1 MSALRY
7 EVRQAMTAPR
17 ETTSGAAVSAVFDLD
32 RTITVRGTFTPFL
45 LFCLWRQGR
54 LLRGVPGIVA
64 AMAAYV
70 RQAIDRKTFKE
81 RMLAVSIAGLTRGE
95 VARFAD
101 MFVDRL
107 MAGGLRPGAERAIE
121 RHRAAGHTLIM
132 VTASF
137 DFLAERIGRRL
148 GFDAVVSTRSTWD
161 RHARLLPLID
171 GENCYGP
178 AKIRALAAVSALTQ
192 GRHVIAYSDHHTDAP
207 LFEWASDAVAVNPTS
222 KLRRLAKAR
231 GMKIEDWNA

>member
-1 MSALRY
+1 
-7 EVRQAMTAPR
+7 MTTPQGMA
-17 ETTSGAAVSAVFDLD
+17 SGVAVAAVFDLD

-45 LFCLWRQGR
+45 LFCLWRQGG

-64 AMAAYV
+64 AMVAYV
-70 RQAIDRKTFKE
+70 RKAIDRKTLKE
-81 RMLAVSIAGLTRGE
+81 RMLAASIAGLTRGE

-101 MFVDRL
+101 MFVDHL

-121 RHRAAGHTLIM
+121 RHRASGHTLIM

-161 RHARLLPLID
+161 EHARLLPFID

-178 AKIRALAAVSALTQ
+178 AKIRALAAVNALTQ
-192 GRHVIAYSDHHTDAP
+192 GRHIIAYSDHHTDAP
-207 LFEWASDAVAVNPTS
+207 LFDWASDAVAINPTK

-231 GMKIEDWNA
+231 GLRIENWDA